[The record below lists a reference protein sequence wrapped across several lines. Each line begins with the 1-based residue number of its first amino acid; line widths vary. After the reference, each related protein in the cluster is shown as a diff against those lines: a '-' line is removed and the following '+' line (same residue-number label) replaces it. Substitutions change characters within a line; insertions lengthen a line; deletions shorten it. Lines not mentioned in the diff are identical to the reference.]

1 MRRPPSAKSLRA
13 LRLVIMDVDGVL
25 TDGGL
30 YYSES
35 GDEGKRFDVRDGQGI
50 VSLHA
55 AGLSTALVTKRSSS
69 VVTRRARELGIG
81 EVHQGVADKRAVVE
95 AILARHGCPP
105 AHACYIGDDLGDLP
119 AMRAVGCS
127 VAVADAVDAVR
138 RAAVW
143 VTRRCGGQGAVR
155 EVCDAILAAR
165 GRRYLG
171 SEGSVPLRTRTK

>member
-1 MRRPPSAKSLRA
+1 MKRPPPARRLRG

-30 YYSES
+30 YYAES

-55 AGLSTALVTKRSSS
+55 AGLATALVTKRSSS

-81 EVHQGVADKRAVVE
+81 EVHQSAADKRAVVE
-95 AILARHGCPP
+95 AILARHSCPP
-105 AHACYIGDDLGDLP
+105 AHACYIGDDVGDLP
-119 AMRAVGCS
+119 AMRAVGVA
-127 VAVADAVDAVR
+127 VAVADAVDAVK

-143 VTRRCGGQGAVR
+143 VTRRGGGRGAVR
-155 EVCDAILAAR
+155 EVCDLILAAR
-165 GRRYLG
+165 GRR
-171 SEGSVPLRTRTK
+171 LRA